1 MPYYTSITVA
11 LAFGDAVAKIK
22 ERLKSE
28 GFGVITEIDMRET
41 LKNKLGVEF
50 RNYKIL
56 GACNPKFAYEALQLE
71 DKIAVLLPCNV
82 IVQETASGIVE
93 VAAIR
98 PTETMRIVGSEALA
112 VVAREVEER
121 LSRAVLGLSA

>member
-1 MPYYTSITVA
+1 MSYYTSATVRS
-11 LAFGDAVAKIK
+11 AFGDAVDRIK
-22 ERLKSE
+22 ERLKAE
-28 GFGVITEIDMRET
+28 GFGIITEIDMRET

-56 GACNPKFAYEALQLE
+56 GACNPKFAYEALGLE

-82 IVQETASGIVE
+82 IVQEKAEGLVE

-98 PTETMRIVGSEALA
+98 PTETMRIVGSEALSK
-112 VVAREVEER
+112 VAREVEER
-121 LSRAVLGLSA
+121 LARAVLGL

>member
-1 MPYYTSITVA
+1 MSYYTSTTVKS
-11 LAFGDAVAKIK
+11 AFAEAVDKIK
-22 ERLKSE
+22 ERLKAE
-28 GFGVITEIDMRET
+28 GFGVITEIDMKET

-56 GACNPKFAYEALQLE
+56 GACNPTFAYEALKLE

-82 IVQETASGIVE
+82 IVQEKADGMVE

-98 PTETMRIVGSEALA
+98 PTETMRIVGSEALSK
-112 VVAREVEER
+112 VAREVEER
-121 LSRAVLGLSA
+121 LARAVLGL